1 MKLHTKMPMDRVQ
14 GKGKGTLALVGFVLM
29 LTFIG
34 SAFGQSGEAGKLVGR
49 VLDQSS
55 SVVSGASLKLE
66 DQATSAT
73 YTATSE
79 ADGGFVFP
87 ILPSGL
93 YRLTVTSKGFKTAV
107 YRDIKVDAARASNI
121 TAKLEIGEV
130 EQSIQV
136 EAGAPVLETTS
147 NTISTVVTTKELQ
160 DLPLNGRDVL
170 KFITLTPGYIRGP
183 GDYNGS
189 RSGNEVYDATFNN
202 YTGSALRVTLD
213 GITNQSQAMRDN
225 GIGNTL
231 GATARLENIEEVT
244 VSTSQVG
251 GNNGGQG
258 TAVVQFVTKRGGNGF
273 HGQAFWQHRNAAL
286 NANDWRNN
294 AVDLPIGKFIMNDF
308 GASVGGPILRDR
320 LFFFVN
326 YSENIQPTVATTQRT
341 ILTPEAMTGVF
352 RYVGTDGVQRTV
364 NVLQMAAAN
373 GFPSAVNP
381 FMADAFQKINAALP
395 LGVTVPTTNLFNMR
409 YLFNWE
415 QRLNTKYPAIKLDW
429 NVSNKIRAYASLNY
443 TRTDNKRTTTP
454 QYPTFTEQIGGS
466 TGNRFVATPGFT
478 WTISPSMV
486 NDFKVGWVG
495 LQGNFSV
502 GAKPV
507 DISKP
512 LVVDCAGL
520 CDTGIV
526 PTLPQASNSKIFNIV
541 DNFNYNRGT
550 HSITIGGSFQ
560 TNDETFLSPMGGIA
574 RYFLG
579 VDAGVDPVAA
589 IFNTA
594 TIPNLNPN
602 AIGDARSLY
611 AALTGRI
618 LRIDSAQPNHFDEKS
633 GTYVPG
639 IQGRWGN
646 KQKFGGVY
654 FQDSWRVKPGLTV
667 NYGLRWDFYGDMYH
681 HPLTYSG
688 PSVEDLWGPSGV
700 ENIFKPGTLTG
711 SMNPMINVQPH
722 IFKPSYVNPSHN
734 VGIAWSLPK
743 GGGWLGRTLGD
754 GKTVIRAGYADT
766 YFTYGIQNYD
776 NIGSGLFN
784 WQNFGLTNGQ
794 NGFVPGN
801 RNLGEPLPPFVPS
814 PESFSFPQP
823 VSNFTFLGRLL
834 TTINPNIK
842 SPHSRQWS
850 FGIQREIV
858 KNGVFEIRYVGN
870 RTVDGW
876 LSKEINEVNIFENG
890 FLKEFRDA
898 QKNLTIFRGATPNC
912 GAAGQPAC
920 NFGNS
925 GLPGQVN
932 LPIFTAAFQASGPGR
947 PAVTNGFTNAGFV
960 NNLTLG
966 RAGAAANGIAGNLNF
981 FCRMVGASFA
991 PCAARN
997 YTGPATYP
1005 INFFQANPF
1014 NSGSRVYYLDNL
1026 ARTNYNA
1033 LQLEFRHR
1041 YSRGLSLG
1049 MNYTF
1054 GKGLANGGN
1063 GAIYREQFQGQHQ
1076 FTTNRDI
1083 DQDYGPTDFD
1093 VRHAFSFSGT
1103 YDLPFGR
1110 GKKLLSQS
1118 RLLDVFVGAWTLG
1131 SIVQIQSGTPFRLTS
1146 GSQTVNTNDS
1156 GVVLSGIS
1164 RKELQNSVGVFS
1176 GSGPF
1181 VTLIDPKLLGPDGR
1195 PNPALFTAP
1204 STPGEFG
1211 EYIYLYGPKFV
1222 SADFAATKRFTITE
1236 RVKAAFQAEFL
1247 NAFNH
1252 PSFVL
1257 TGFGNV
1263 NLSVTSAT
1271 FGQQTRTAHAPRQ
1284 IQFRLQFEF

>member
-1 MKLHTKMPMDRVQ
+1 MKLHAKKPMARVQ
-14 GKGKGTLALVGFVLM
+14 GKGISALVGFVLM
-29 LTFIG
+29 LTIIS

-49 VLDQSS
+49 VLDQSDS
-55 SVVSGASLKLE
+55 AVSGASLKLE

-79 ADGGFVFP
+79 VDGGFVFP
-87 ILPSGL
+87 VLPSGL

-121 TAKLEIGEV
+121 TAKLEIGEI

-136 EAGAPVLETTS
+136 EAGAPVLEAAS

-183 GDYNGS
+183 GDYSGN

-231 GATARLENIEEVT
+231 GATARLETIEEVT
-244 VSTSQVG
+244 VSTAQVG

-258 TAVVQFVTKRGGNGF
+258 TAVVQLVTKRGGNSY

-308 GASVGGPILRDR
+308 GASVGGPILKDR

-326 YSENIQPTVATTQRT
+326 YSENIQPTVATLQRT

-364 NVLQMAAAN
+364 NVLQIAAAN
-373 GFPSAVNP
+373 GRPSAVNP
-381 FMADAFQKINAALP
+381 FMAEAFQKINAALP

-443 TRTDNKRTTTP
+443 TRTENDRTTVP
-454 QYPTFTEQIGGS
+454 QYPTFTEQVAGT

-512 LVVDCAGL
+512 LVVECAGI

-560 TNDETFLSPMGGIA
+560 TNDESFLSPMGGIA
-574 RYFLG
+574 RYVLG
-579 VDAGVDPVAA
+579 VDAAIDPVAG
-589 IFNTA
+589 IFNTT
-594 TIPNLNPN
+594 TIPNINPN
-602 AIGDARSLY
+602 AIGTARSLY
-611 AALTGRI
+611 AVLTGRI
-618 LRIDSAQPNHFDEKS
+618 QSINAREPNQFDEKS

-639 IQGRWGN
+639 LQGRWGN
-646 KQKFGGVY
+646 RQKFGGVY
-654 FQDSWRVKPGLTV
+654 FQDSWRVKPALTV

-681 HPLTYSG
+681 YPLTYSG
-688 PSVEDLWGPSGV
+688 PTVEDLWGPSGV
-700 ENIFKPGTLTG
+700 ENMFKPGTLTG
-711 SMNPMINVQPH
+711 SMNPMINVQPRL
-722 IFKPSYVNPSHN
+722 FKPSYFNPSHN
-734 VGIAWSLPK
+734 IGVAWSLPK
-743 GGGWLGRTLGD
+743 GRGWLGRALGD

-776 NIGSGLFN
+776 NIGVGLFN
-784 WQNFGLTNGQ
+784 AQNFGLANGQ
-794 NGFVPGN
+794 NGFTPGS
-801 RNLGEPLPPFVPS
+801 RNLGDPLPPFVPS
-814 PESFSFPQP
+814 PASFSFPQP
-823 VSNFTFLGRLL
+823 VSNFTFLNRLL

-842 SPHSRQWS
+842 SPHSQQWS
-850 FGIQREIV
+850 FGIQRELV
-858 KNGVFEIRYVGN
+858 KNSVFEIRYVGN

-898 QKNLTIFRGATPNC
+898 QNNLTIFRAANPNC
-912 GAAGQPAC
+912 GANC

-947 PAVTNGFTNAGFV
+947 PAVTNGFTTAGIV
-960 NNLTLG
+960 NDLTLG
-966 RAGAAANGIAGNLNF
+966 RAGAVANTIANNFNF

-1033 LQLEFRHR
+1033 LQIEFRHR
-1041 YSRGLSLG
+1041 YSRGLSMG
-1049 MNYTF
+1049 MNYTY

-1076 FTTNRDI
+1076 FTTNRDF
-1083 DQDYGPTDFD
+1083 DLDYGPTDFD
-1093 VRHAFSFSGT
+1093 VRHAFSFNGT
-1103 YDLPFGR
+1103 YDLPFGH
-1110 GKKLLSQS
+1110 GKKFLSQS

-1164 RKELQNSVGVFS
+1164 RKELQNSVGVFN

-1252 PSFVL
+1252 PNFVL

-1263 NLSVTSAT
+1263 NLSVNNTT
-1271 FGQQTRTAHAPRQ
+1271 FGQQTRTAQAPRQ